1 MSERNHSRNTVAE
14 SSSQSTPSRKKL
26 LHIIGGTTC
35 LMLISMIVL
44 QYMRAEPSVAQEQPQ
59 PRQNAAAEA
68 QFYARVNNQP
78 ITYDQVARECI
89 TRHGVEVLDSMI
101 NRLIIQQECEKRGI
115 AVTESEIKK
124 EVNEI
129 AGKFNLPID
138 AWYQMLQAE
147 RDITPD
153 QYHRDI
159 IWPMLALKKL
169 AGEEIT
175 VSNED
180 MRIAFERDYGPRVKA
195 RLILIDGNLR
205 RATEVWEQ
213 CQREPENFDAL
224 AQKYSADPN
233 SRPLGGVVPA
243 IRRHSMP
250 PNQKQIEE
258 AIFKLRPDVNSGISS
273 VLQTEENRYMIVKC
287 EGFTEPV
294 VTDVKDVWT
303 ELHAALVE
311 EKTQQAVA
319 TIFEDLKGTAQVIN
333 YLTRESTSGARSA
346 PAGRSVIQQT
356 SGRIPAAQTR

>member
-1 MSERNHSRNTVAE
+1 MSERNHSRSTVA
-14 SSSQSTPSRKKL
+14 QSPNQNPASKRKL

-35 LMLISMIVL
+35 LMLITAVVF
-44 QYMRAEPSVAQEQPQ
+44 QYLRAEPAQSQTQPQ
-59 PRQNAAAEA
+59 STQSSAAAEA

-78 ITYDQVARECI
+78 ITYDQVARECV

-115 AVTESEIKK
+115 AVKESEIEQ
-124 EVNEI
+124 EVVEI

-138 AWYQMLQAE
+138 AWYQMLKAE

-169 AGEEIT
+169 AGRDIKVTEQ
-175 VSNED
+175 D
-180 MRIAFERDYGPRVKA
+180 MRIAFERDYGPRVKG

-205 RATEVWEQ
+205 RATDVWNE
-213 CQREPENFDAL
+213 CQQKPDEFDSL

-243 IRRHSMP
+243 IRRHSWP

-258 AIFKLRPDVNSGISS
+258 AVFKLRPGEISP
-273 VLQTEENRYMIVKC
+273 VLQTEENRYMIFKC
-287 EGFTEPV
+287 EGHTDPV
-294 VTDVKDVWT
+294 VTDIKDVWT
-303 ELHAALVE
+303 DLHATLVE

-319 TIFEDLKGTAQVIN
+319 SIFEELKGQAQVIN
-333 YLTRESTSGARSA
+333 YLTRESTVGSRSG
-346 PAGRSVIQQT
+346 PAGRGAIQQT
-356 SGRIPAAQTR
+356 SGQAPASQTR